1 MQKVT
6 KRNIAL
12 AIIFLLILVVVA
24 LLIGNFTYSFLGA
37 DIDEDVTT
45 KGETTA
51 SGDTLIFSSGNT
63 LSLHATTDNFNA
75 TSGNLTDTTNP
86 SVRLIASSRTNNA
99 TATYFAGIRIY
110 ENTYTYSS
118 GTTAEVILTVR
129 DENGAL
135 LEASS
140 DELPYVTVNG
150 VSGFDI
156 TGKTGAF
163 NIAIDHPISTT
174 SSTNGTTHTW
184 TFTLTFVN
192 LETDQSINEN
202 ANLEMDVVLQQDRI
216 AMPNLSTVCPDG
228 GILASCVQDLYNTY
242 GEGYDGLYL
251 HDGVGSYTNADQ
263 EAGDN
268 SYRYAGANPN
278 NYVCFGSDEE
288 TCPAENLYR
297 IIGVFDD
304 DKDSNYQIKL
314 IKADYVTSDMLG
326 TDGRDYYGAYP
337 YGTSTYK
344 GNMDTSTIAAYRW
357 NYDTSVSEFGSNNW
371 TTSEFN
377 KINLNTNYWNYLGAT
392 WQNLIAKATWHLG
405 GMISMSNT
413 AKAFYDGERNN
424 DGSGSNPT
432 TYSDEIGLMY
442 PSDYGYAASPE
453 AWITDLSG
461 YNNSTITA
469 NNWMYMEL
477 VEWTI
482 IPDSSSDGS
491 VFNVNSSGNL
501 YSSYANSGYAA
512 RPVFYLESG
521 VTYVS
526 GNGTKGNPFRI
537 DYEVPLADHIK
548 GLYDASNEGA
558 NGIYYHDGVGT
569 YGTLEAGDNSYRFSG
584 ANPNNYVCFGTDE
597 ETCPADNL
605 YRIIGVFGNQVK
617 LIKHD
622 YATTSL
628 LGTAP
633 ASNGTPSSSYYKGSL
648 SSIPYYYWSGSSSN
662 DSNTWSSSTLNTSI
676 LNGTYLNT
684 LGSEWTSKIATTS
697 WKVGGMS
704 WSRTNTAKQYY
715 TTELG
720 SSSSS
725 TTYNAKIGL
734 MYVSEYGYSA
744 SPENWN
750 TALYNYGN
758 DTNRNNNWMFMGAYD
773 WTISRSSDDSDVAFD
788 VNGDGV
794 VYSRHVVYYYRGVR
808 PSFSLESSVVLSG
821 GSGSSA
827 DPYRIA

>member
-63 LSLHATTDNFNA
+63 LSLRATTDNFNA

-140 DELPYVTVNG
+140 DELPYVTVND

-216 AMPNLSTVCPDG
+216 TMPTFAEICREENSNTLACKVATTYTTDG
-228 GILASCVQDLYNTY
+228 AN
-242 GEGYDGLYL
+242 GLFY
-251 HDGVGSYTNADQ
+251 HDGVGTYTNANQ

-268 SYRYAGANPN
+268 SYRYAGADPN
-278 NYVCFGSDEE
+278 NYVCFGSVEE

-297 IIGVFDD
+297 IIGIFDD

-314 IKADYVTSDMLG
+314 IKADYTTSAMLG
-326 TDGRDYYGAYP
+326 TDGRDYD
-337 YGTSTYK
+337 GTYSSPTSNYK
-344 GNMDTSTIAAYRW
+344 GSMDTSTIATYRW
-357 NYDTSVSEFGSNNW
+357 NYDTSVSTYGSNNW

-377 KINLNTNYWNYLGAT
+377 TINLNTNYWNYLGAI
-392 WQNLIAKATWHLG
+392 WQNLIAETTWHLG
-405 GMISMSNT
+405 GMRSYNNT

-424 DGSGSNPT
+424 AGYGSNPT
-432 TYSDEIGLMY
+432 TYTDEIGLMY

-453 AWITDLSG
+453 AWTTDLYDYES
-461 YNNSTITA
+461 SAITS
-469 NNWMYMEL
+469 NNWMYMGL
-477 VEWTI
+477 YEWTI
-482 IPDSSSDGS
+482 TPSLSSSFY
-491 VFNVNSSGNL
+491 VFRVNYGGYLNNGI
-501 YSSYANSGYAA
+501 ADDGYAA
-512 RPVFYLESG
+512 RPVFYLESN
-521 VTYVS
+521 VS
-526 GNGTKGNPFRI
+526 LQR
-537 DYEVPLADHIK
+537 
-548 GLYDASNEGA
+548 
-558 NGIYYHDGVGT
+558 
-569 YGTLEAGDNSYRFSG
+569 
-584 ANPNNYVCFGTDE
+584 
-597 ETCPADNL
+597 
-605 YRIIGVFGNQVK
+605 
-617 LIKHD
+617 
-622 YATTSL
+622 
-628 LGTAP
+628 
-633 ASNGTPSSSYYKGSL
+633 
-648 SSIPYYYWSGSSSN
+648 
-662 DSNTWSSSTLNTSI
+662 
-676 LNGTYLNT
+676 
-684 LGSEWTSKIATTS
+684 
-697 WKVGGMS
+697 
-704 WSRTNTAKQYY
+704 
-715 TTELG
+715 
-720 SSSSS
+720 
-725 TTYNAKIGL
+725 
-734 MYVSEYGYSA
+734 
-744 SPENWN
+744 
-750 TALYNYGN
+750 
-758 DTNRNNNWMFMGAYD
+758 
-773 WTISRSSDDSDVAFD
+773 
-788 VNGDGV
+788 
-794 VYSRHVVYYYRGVR
+794 
-808 PSFSLESSVVLSG
+808 
-821 GSGSSA
+821 GSGTSS
-827 DPYRIA
+827 DPYRLAV

>member
-37 DIDEDVTT
+37 DISDDVNTQ
-45 KGETTA
+45 GETTA

-216 AMPNLSTVCPDG
+216 AMPTFAEICREENSNTLACKVATTYTEDG
-228 GILASCVQDLYNTY
+228 EN
-242 GEGYDGLYL
+242 GLYY
-251 HDGVGSYTNADQ
+251 HDGVGTYTNADQ

-268 SYRYAGANPN
+268 SYRYSGANPN

-288 TCPAENLYR
+288 TCPADNLYR

-314 IKADYVTSDMLG
+314 IKSDYTTSAMLG
-326 TDGRDYYGAYP
+326 TDGRDYYGTYSNV
-337 YGTSTYK
+337 TSNYQ
-344 GNMDTSTIAAYRW
+344 GSMDTSTIAAYRW
-357 NYDTSVSEFGSNNW
+357 NYDTSVSTYGSNNW

-377 KINLNTNYWNYLGAT
+377 KINLNTNYWNYLGTT
-392 WQNLIAKATWHLG
+392 WQNLIAETTWHLG
-405 GMISMSNT
+405 GMTSSSNT
-413 AKAFYDGERNN
+413 AKEFYDGERNN
-424 DGSGSNPT
+424 VGYSSNPI
-432 TYSDEIGLMY
+432 SFRDEIGLMY
-442 PSDYGYAASPE
+442 PSDYGYAASPD
-453 AWITDLSG
+453 AWATNLSS

-469 NNWMYMEL
+469 NNWLYMGL
-477 VEWTI
+477 SEWTI
-482 IPDSSSDGS
+482 TPLSSYSVS
-491 VFNVNSSGNL
+491 VFSVYYDGNL
-501 YSSYANSGYAA
+501 YNLNAFNGYAA
-512 RPVFYLESG
+512 RPVFYL
-521 VTYVS
+521 
-526 GNGTKGNPFRI
+526 K
-537 DYEVPLADHIK
+537 
-548 GLYDASNEGA
+548 SN
-558 NGIYYHDGVGT
+558 V
-569 YGTLEAGDNSYRFSG
+569 
-584 ANPNNYVCFGTDE
+584 
-597 ETCPADNL
+597 
-605 YRIIGVFGNQVK
+605 
-617 LIKHD
+617 
-622 YATTSL
+622 
-628 LGTAP
+628 
-633 ASNGTPSSSYYKGSL
+633 
-648 SSIPYYYWSGSSSN
+648 
-662 DSNTWSSSTLNTSI
+662 
-676 LNGTYLNT
+676 
-684 LGSEWTSKIATTS
+684 
-697 WKVGGMS
+697 
-704 WSRTNTAKQYY
+704 
-715 TTELG
+715 
-720 SSSSS
+720 
-725 TTYNAKIGL
+725 
-734 MYVSEYGYSA
+734 
-744 SPENWN
+744 
-750 TALYNYGN
+750 ALQ
-758 DTNRNNNWMFMGAYD
+758 
-773 WTISRSSDDSDVAFD
+773 
-788 VNGDGV
+788 
-794 VYSRHVVYYYRGVR
+794 
-808 PSFSLESSVVLSG
+808 G
-821 GSGSSA
+821 GSGTSS
-827 DPYRIA
+827 DPYRLAV